1 MYLARGRGI
10 AASTFLEPLLLLL
23 TVASLGCSML
33 SPAPTSTPPPTAEQ
47 AASADA
53 DEYVIGVPDL
63 LSVRVWKHPDLSVE
77 APVRSDGNISI
88 PLLGDVR
95 AANETPESL
104 AKKIRRELSAHVT
117 RPNVTVVVLSPDS
130 HQVTVVGGVTNSG
143 PVPLRRRMGVLEAIA
158 AAGGFTAWA
167 NKGHVTVIR
176 DVDGERV
183 SYRFNYRA
191 YLAGDPDADIILRP
205 GDVVVVPE

>member
-1 MYLARGRGI
+1 MHLARGRGP
-10 AASTFLEPLLLLL
+10 AVSTTLHPLLLLL
-23 TVASLGCSML
+23 AVALLGCNL
-33 SPAPTSTPPPTAEQ
+33 IVPAPTATPPPAAEP
-47 AASADA
+47 AADA

-77 APVRSDGNISI
+77 APVRSDGYISI
-88 PLLGDVR
+88 PLLGDVQ
-95 AANETPESL
+95 AAKETPESL
-104 AKKIRRELSAHVT
+104 AKKIKRKLSAHVT

-130 HQVTVVGGVTNSG
+130 QQVTVVGGVANSG
-143 PVPLRRRMGVLEAIA
+143 PVPLRRQMGVLEAIA

-167 NKGHVTVIR
+167 NEGHVRVIR
-176 DVDGERV
+176 VVDGERA